1 MTQDGKVYKPV
12 SKLFLLYNY
21 AKVLKQK
28 GMQGELEAF
37 QKEYPYAFT
46 IYGDEE
52 HREHDLFYKEQMGQY
67 KDVIFYPVYQRVYKI
82 GRGPQDFFVYY
93 DAAKSVPVS
102 QVPE

>member
-1 MTQDGKVYKPV
+1 MV
-12 SKLFLLYNY
+12 SGDF
-21 AKVLKQK
+21 
-28 GMQGELEAF
+28 GEW
-37 QKEYPYAFT
+37 KK
-46 IYGDEE
+46 D
-52 HREHDLFYKEQMGQY
+52 DLQY

>member
-1 MTQDGKVYKPV
+1 M
-12 SKLFLLYNY
+12 
-21 AKVLKQK
+21 
-28 GMQGELEAF
+28 
-37 QKEYPYAFT
+37 
-46 IYGDEE
+46 EE
-52 HREHDLFYKEQMGQY
+52 KHREHDLFYKEQMGQY